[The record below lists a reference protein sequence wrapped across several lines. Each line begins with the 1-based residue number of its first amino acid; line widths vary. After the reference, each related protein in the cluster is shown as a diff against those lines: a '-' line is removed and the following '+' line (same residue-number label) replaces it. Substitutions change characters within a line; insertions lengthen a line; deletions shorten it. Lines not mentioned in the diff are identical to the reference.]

1 MDDKRLTY
9 VNTDLLEE
17 LFTRIRAL
25 EFRVTELSQEV
36 NKLDWEINGEDFDE
50 EE

>member
-25 EFRVTELSQEV
+25 EFRVTELLQDI

>member
-1 MDDKRLTY
+1 MDYKRLTY

>member
-25 EFRVTELSQEV
+25 EFRVTELSQDV